1 MEVIMAELK
10 CKMCGGRLTFA
21 ENATVCECEFC
32 GTYQTLPK
40 SNDERKLNLC
50 DRANHLRRNNEYD
63 KAIAMYEQILQE
75 DPDDAEIYWS
85 MVLCRYGVE
94 YVKDPATGKQIP
106 TVNRMQFTSIFDDA
120 DYKAALKHC
129 DIAQKMLF
137 ESEAKAI
144 NDIQKKILSI
154 VENEEPFD
162 VFICF
167 KETDSSGR
175 RTVDSTIANDI
186 YYELTDSGFKVFYS
200 PITLEDKLGTE
211 YEPYIFA
218 ALNSA
223 KGMIVVG
230 TKPEYF
236 QAPWVKNEWSRFL
249 SLIKNGEKK
258 KLIPAYR
265 DMDPYD
271 MPEEFAHLQAQD
283 MSKIG
288 FVQQLIRG
296 IKLLVP
302 KNEPAPVPV
311 AAAAPMQ
318 ATAAAPSANIPD
330 LMRRAKVFLEDE
342 NWSNTIQCAEEAI
355 FADPTCSDAHLYLLL
370 AKFRVTTIAK
380 LSDYTGDN
388 LDNGVYF
395 RNAMKYCDDATK
407 KELQAAN
414 AKFLSR
420 KLEEKYLHS
429 FPFTDLSKFAS
440 TYAKLGHQGV
450 YKNTFGKDV
459 FAGKQLKELQE
470 KLSDLMSTAHS
481 NSDFKA
487 IINKKVLA
495 VIRHEAIVSGYGST
509 DPRCLL
515 NGVQLLNL
523 IAPYDVEAKRTLDR
537 DADDIDLHKHL
548 QLCTAK
554 EIREEMQEAQK
565 EYANDPSRLE
575 DLTEIYMTW
584 LKLKARLEKNEADTR
599 AEEEKRR
606 EQARIERQ
614 QQIAIAEENE
624 RERKKKVKMIA
635 IVAVIVIV
643 GAILVNFVIMPALS
657 GGFMMGS
664 KTVDGVRYVKEGNY
678 IVLSEKEN
686 KNDIP
691 ADFEIPGE
699 MGGTPVKE
707 IRDALKFTDIE
718 TLTIGDGVEIIGDSA
733 FQSCQDLKRV
743 TLPASITSIGS
754 DAFFSCDGVESFVFA
769 GTMAQWESIDIGS
782 GAFAWSSIKE
792 VTCSDGTVSL
802 K

>member
-1 MEVIMAELK
+1 MAVLR
-10 CKMCGGRLTFA
+10 CKMCGAPLTFA
-21 ENATVCECEFC
+21 ENATVCECDSC
-32 GTYQTLPK
+32 GIQQTLPRM
-40 SNDERKLNLC
+40 DDDRKLNLC

-63 KAIAMYEQILQE
+63 KAIAMFEEILKE
-75 DPDDAEIYWS
+75 DTSDPEIYWA

-94 YVKDPATGKQIP
+94 YVKDPATGRQVP
-106 TVNRMQFTSIFDDA
+106 TVNRMQYLSIFDDP
-120 DYKAALKHC
+120 DYKSALKHS
-129 DIAQKMLF
+129 DVVQRVIYEK
-137 ESEAKAI
+137 EAKAI
-144 NDIQKKILSI
+144 NDIQKRILAIS
-154 VENEEPFD
+154 ENEEPFD

-167 KETDSSGR
+167 KETDNGR
-175 RTVDSTIANDI
+175 RTVDSTLANDI
-186 YYELTDSGFKVFYS
+186 YYELTDNGFKVFYS

-223 KGMIVVG
+223 KVMIVVG

-249 SLIKNGEKK
+249 ALIRKGEKK

-296 IKLLVP
+296 IKLLIP
-302 KNEPAPVPV
+302 KNDPAPTPAAAPAPV
-311 AAAAPMQ
+311 Q
-318 ATAAAPSANIPD
+318 ATAATSAANIPD

-355 FADPTCSDAHLYLLL
+355 FADPVCGEAHLYLLL
-370 AKFRVTTIAK
+370 AKFRVTTIAE
-380 LSDYTGDN
+380 LGNYNGDN

-395 RNAMKYCDDATK
+395 RNAMKYCDGAVK

-420 KLEEKYLHS
+420 KLDEKYLHT

-459 FAGKQLKELQE
+459 FAGKQLKELQD
-470 KLSDLMSTAHS
+470 KLSELMSVAHS

-487 IINKKVLA
+487 IINKKVLS
-495 VIRHEAIVSGYGST
+495 VIRHEAIISGYGSE

-523 IAPYDVEAKRTLDR
+523 IAPYDAESKRTLDR
-537 DADDIDLHKHL
+537 DAEDIDLHKHL
-548 QLCTAK
+548 QFCSAK

-575 DLTEIYMTW
+575 ELTDIYMTW
-584 LKLKARLEKNEADTR
+584 LKMKARLEKNEADSR
-599 AEEEKRR
+599 AAAEQKAQQDRLELQRR
-606 EQARIERQ
+606 QAEAAENDRQ
-614 QQIAIAEENE
+614 L
-624 RERKKKVKMIA
+624 KKKIKRIA
-635 IVAVIVIV
+635 VVAVIVII
-643 GAILVNFVIMPALS
+643 GAIVVNFVVLPALG

-664 KTVDGVRYVKEGNY
+664 KTVDGVRYVKEGGY

-691 ADFEIPGE
+691 DDFEIPGE
-699 MGGTPVKE
+699 MGGTTVRE
-707 IRDALKFTDIE
+707 IRDALKYTDIE
-718 TLTIGDGVEIIGDSA
+718 TLTIGDGVEIIGESA
-733 FQSCQDLKRV
+733 FESCNDLKSIS
-743 TLPASITSIGS
+743 LPATITEIGS
-754 DAFFSCDGVESFVFA
+754 NAFFSCDSVESFVFE